1 MSRSQTVGRH
11 ERGQNFLVDP
21 SVVDAIVDLVA
32 VTKGPI
38 LEIGSGDG
46 ALTRPMGR
54 LGRPITAV
62 EVDARRARRLGTA
75 TPRHV
80 SVIPADVLRMPL
92 PAHPHVVVGNL
103 PFHLT
108 TAILRRLLAHDAWT
122 EAVLL
127 VQWEVARRRA
137 GVGGA
142 TLLTAQW
149 WPWVEFRMVRRVP
162 ARAFRPAPGVDGGIV
177 HAIRR
182 RVPLVPTRDRRAYQ
196 AFAARVF
203 TGPGRGLREI
213 LRRTGMPPRAVDAWL
228 RHEGLPASTLP
239 RSLRA
244 EHWASL
250 WAARRG

>member
-1 MSRSQTVGRH
+1 MSRSSTVGRH
-11 ERGQNFLVDP
+11 ERGQNFLIDA
-21 SVVDAIVDLVA
+21 SVVTSIVDVVA
-32 VTKGPI
+32 ATRGPI
-38 LEIGSGDG
+38 LEIGPGDG
-46 ALTRPMGR
+46 ALTRPLAR

-62 EVDARRARRLGTA
+62 EVDPRRAQRLGTM

-80 SVIPADVLRMPL
+80 SVIPGDALRVRL
-92 PAHPHVVVGNL
+92 PTHPHVVVGNL

-108 TAILRRLLAHDAWT
+108 TSILRRLLAADAWT
-122 EAVLL
+122 DAVLL

-142 TLLTAQW
+142 TLLTAQS
-149 WPWVEFRMVRRVP
+149 WPWVEFRMIRRVP
-162 ARAFRPAPGVDGGIV
+162 ARAFRPVPGVDGGII

-182 RVPLVPTRDRRAYQ
+182 PAPLVPLRDRTGYER
-196 AFAARVF
+196 FVARVF

-228 RHEGLPASTLP
+228 RREGIPASTLP

-244 EHWASL
+244 EQWASL
-250 WAARRG
+250 WASRRG